1 MSKCVSKHLV
11 EVRFKPSAA
20 FLDKRGQIA
29 ESMTGK
35 LFDFWSI
42 SDTRIDFENKDCKHI
57 SGFLSFRNAGFSSV
71 YPMTVEYFVENAK
84 DFIQRAWI
92 FFGGTNEVTRIGV
105 RSIFLSE
112 VSDFEN
118 TLRAYREHFLKLN
131 DEDVK
136 EFGGQ
141 LVDVGFPL
149 NFVEG
154 DKRFNILTGPM
165 EKAQALTRY
174 GNEEGIPETAI
185 FLDFDYFKGEFG
197 KEFRLKEALNFIEE
211 GTRKA
216 REING
221 LICKWIL
228 KGLER

>member
-1 MSKCVSKHLV
+1 MSKCISKHVV
-11 EVRFKPSAA
+11 EVRFKPNAA
-20 FLDKRGQIA
+20 ILDKRGQIA
-29 ESMTGK
+29 ESLTVK
-35 LFDFWSI
+35 QFDFWSI
-42 SDTRIDFENKDCKHI
+42 SDNRIDFVNKDCKHI

-92 FFGGTNEVTRIGV
+92 FFGTNEVIRIGV
-105 RSIFLSE
+105 RSTFLSE

-131 DEDVK
+131 DEEVK

-149 NFVEG
+149 NFVMG
-154 DKRFNILTGPM
+154 GKRFNIMTGPM
-165 EKAQALTRY
+165 KKAQALIQY

-185 FLDFDYFKGEFG
+185 FLDVDYFKSEFG

-211 GTRKA
+211 GTQKA
-216 REING
+216 REINK
-221 LICKWIL
+221 LICNWIC
-228 KGLER
+228 GPV